1 MAFCFFGSGEVEE
14 AEEEEEE
21 DLSKERF
28 GGILIFHP
36 GKARFFLCCAGLV
49 LRYAAGVCVW
59 GAAGRGGA
67 GQGLVW
73 CWAPF
78 RQGTVAFVSWG
89 RFLTGG

>member
-36 GKARFFLCCAGLV
+36 GKARFFL
-49 LRYAAGVCVW
+49 
-59 GAAGRGGA
+59 
-67 GQGLVW
+67 
-73 CWAPF
+73 
-78 RQGTVAFVSWG
+78 
-89 RFLTGG
+89 